1 MRRIIFLL
9 FLLTLFSCKK
19 QEISAIK
26 ENKDTVEYEST
37 NWQEGFGLTHSI
49 DLDSVWGKPVRYYIT
64 NKNLDS
70 KALKFYLGNYRPKDE
85 PETARLLNLVT
96 TDNDSLRPFYRWILH
111 KTILIQDGALGE
123 YTGIPARKYA
133 EKYPKEFFEYIDFDK
148 SGKTY
153 LDWYNSIAYSGF
165 YDFENYKETNGIKEN
180 LVKTMNSNC
189 GNCDETIKKRILKF
203 ADDCFSHEKPTNK

>member
-9 FLLTLFSCKK
+9 FLLTLFYCKK
-19 QEISAIK
+19 EETSVVK

-37 NWQEGFGLTHSI
+37 NWQESFGLTHSI

-70 KALKFYLGNYRPKDE
+70 KAIKFYLGNYRPKDE

-96 TDNDSLRPFYRWILH
+96 TDNDSLRPFYRWILN
-111 KTILIQDGALGE
+111 KTILIQDGALAE
-123 YTGIPARKYA
+123 YTGVSARKYA
-133 EKYPKEFFEYIDFDK
+133 EKFPKEFFEYIDFDK

-165 YDFENYKETNGIKEN
+165 YDSDDYKNPKKIEGDLILK
-180 LVKTMNSNC
+180 MSINC
-189 GNCDETIKKRILKF
+189 KNCDMEMKKRIAKF
-203 ADDCFSHEKPTNK
+203 AKDCFSNK